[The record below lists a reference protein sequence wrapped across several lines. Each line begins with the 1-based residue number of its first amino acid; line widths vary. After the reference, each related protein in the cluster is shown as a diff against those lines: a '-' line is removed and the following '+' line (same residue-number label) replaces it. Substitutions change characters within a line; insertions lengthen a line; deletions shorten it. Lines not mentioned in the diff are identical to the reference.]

1 MLSLKNINQ
10 MGKLTTSEKTALQ
23 NRFNPAAKKVIES
36 EKVLE
41 KNLVKWVKEAKGKC
55 IKLSSQFNSGLPDR
69 MIMLPKGHIFYCE
82 LKSTGKKP
90 TTIQKIIHEE
100 FRSLGF
106 NVYVV
111 DSTEQVKNMLRAE
124 LLENEK
130 L

>member
-1 MLSLKNINQ
+1 MPLSK
-10 MGKLTTSEKTALQ
+10 SEKSALAT
-23 NRFNPAAKKVIES
+23 RYNPEKTPKLAES

-41 KNLVKWVKEAKGKC
+41 RKLVKWVKEAGGKC
-55 IKLSSQFNSGLPDR
+55 VKLSSQFNTGLPDR
-69 MIMLPKGHIFYCE
+69 MILLPKGHVFYCE

-90 TTIQKIIHEE
+90 TKIQELIHKEI
-100 FRSLGF
+100 RALGF

-111 DSTEQVKNMLRAE
+111 DNTEGLSAMLRAE